1 MKNII
6 DALTDSYSLE
16 GEFEV
21 QKSIQF
27 IQNMEDIE
35 LLKPYAIKLLQTNA
49 RQAHFVSSAIELIAR
64 QQAYVVRLESKLQK
78 KKATLWDRIRYVLF
92 NKKSGNLILF
102 CNIKPCCRFM
112 HHTSKLICSCCFTK
126 FIGSFRLSMIKN
138 LTYIWIVWESY

>member
-49 RQAHFVSSAIELIAR
+49 RQAHFVSNAIDVIAH
-64 QQAYVVRLESKLQK
+64 QQAYLVMLESKSAKQ
-78 KKATLWDRIRYVLF
+78 KATFLDRLRYIIF
-92 NKKSGNLILF
+92 DKK
-102 CNIKPCCRFM
+102 
-112 HHTSKLICSCCFTK
+112 
-126 FIGSFRLSMIKN
+126 
-138 LTYIWIVWESY
+138 

>member
-6 DALTDSYSLE
+6 DALTSSYSLE

-49 RQAHFVSSAIELIAR
+49 KQAHFIGTSIEVIS
-64 QQAYVVRLESKLQK
+64 QQGAYLYKLEKQLNK
-78 KKATLWDRIRYVLF
+78 KKATFWSRFKFVIF
-92 NKKSGNLILF
+92 GKK
-102 CNIKPCCRFM
+102 
-112 HHTSKLICSCCFTK
+112 
-126 FIGSFRLSMIKN
+126 
-138 LTYIWIVWESY
+138 

>member
-6 DALTDSYSLE
+6 QALTDSYSLE

-49 RQAHFVSSAIELIAR
+49 KQAHFISTSIEVIS
-64 QQAYVVRLESKLQK
+64 QQGAYLYKLEKRLNK
-78 KKATLWDRIRYVLF
+78 KKATLWDRIKYVLF
-92 NKKSGNLILF
+92 NKKLGN
-102 CNIKPCCRFM
+102 
-112 HHTSKLICSCCFTK
+112 
-126 FIGSFRLSMIKN
+126 
-138 LTYIWIVWESY
+138 

>member
-27 IQNMEDIE
+27 IEKLEDIE

-49 RQAHFVSSAIELIAR
+49 KQAHFISSSIEVIS
-64 QQAYVVRLESKLQK
+64 QQAAYLFKLEKQLKK

-92 NKKSGNLILF
+92 NKKSGN
-102 CNIKPCCRFM
+102 
-112 HHTSKLICSCCFTK
+112 
-126 FIGSFRLSMIKN
+126 
-138 LTYIWIVWESY
+138 

>member
-49 RQAHFVSSAIELIAR
+49 RQAHFVSNAIDVIAH
-64 QQAYVVRLESKLQK
+64 QQAYLVRLESKATK
-78 KKATLWDRIRYVLF
+78 KKTTFWDRLRYIISG
-92 NKKSGNLILF
+92 KK
-102 CNIKPCCRFM
+102 
-112 HHTSKLICSCCFTK
+112 
-126 FIGSFRLSMIKN
+126 
-138 LTYIWIVWESY
+138 